1 MTTLAATA
9 EPRRTWIQAPAIDL
23 ALFSYGWLIVLLPLL
38 WVDAW
43 IYPIVFAVLM
53 VNDLHR
59 HYTFVLV
66 YGEPEEFEKR
76 RTLYIWLPIVA
87 ALVAFAFVY
96 SKSFPV
102 LLTISVL
109 WTMYHSVGQK
119 YGITRIYARKA
130 GYGEAWIE
138 KGLIFSWF
146 FYVVFAIAEEEA
158 ATLTQF
164 DAGRVVLAA
173 LGHTLQYMTAL
184 SYPILAV
191 ALGFTLL
198 FVRQEYANRH
208 RMSVAKVLY
217 VASILMLFAVFFRS
231 LVIGYVVFGF
241 SHALEYIALVNIFI
255 KTKYA
260 KRPEAQ
266 SLLARASRR
275 LWLSSTLFGIGVVG
289 VCAVAQLQYAEALGI
304 YIVGSG
310 FLHFIYDGWI
320 WKVRRPEVGAPLGI
334 SYAAAPPKPAASIG

>member
-9 EPRRTWIQAPAIDL
+9 ETRRSWIQAPVADL
-23 ALFSYGWLIVLLPLL
+23 AFFSYGWLLVLLPLL
-38 WVDAW
+38 WIDAW
-43 IYPIVFAVLM
+43 FYAVVFAVIM

-76 RTLYIWLPIVA
+76 KALYIGLPIVA
-87 ALVAFAFVY
+87 ALVSFAFVY

-146 FYVVFAIAEEEA
+146 FYLVFAIAEKEA

-164 DAGRVVLAA
+164 EAGRVVLAS
-173 LGHTLQYMTAL
+173 LGDLLRYMTVL

-191 ALGFTLL
+191 ALVFTAL
-198 FVRQEYANRH
+198 FVRQEYLNRD
-208 RMSVAKVLY
+208 RMSVAKMLY
-217 VASILMLFAVFFRS
+217 VTSILLLYSVFFRS

-241 SHALEYIALVNIFI
+241 SHALEYIALVNIFV

-260 KRPEAQ
+260 QRPEVK

-275 LWLSSTLFGIGVVG
+275 LWLSSSVFGVGVVG
-289 VCAVAQLQYAEALGI
+289 LCVAAQLWNAEALAI
-304 YIVGSG
+304 YIVGSS
-310 FLHFIYDGWI
+310 FLHFIYDGLI

-334 SYAAAPPKPAASIG
+334 AYPVSTA